1 MANSQEQQPS
11 RTPGEVRVT
20 AFEEGAKKELRT
32 IFAEER
38 AQIRL
43 ELKQQRMHV
52 LLLVLGLTGGVFL
65 VAVIIFILWLICGS
79 PCPAQ
84 ILAFLAVIA
93 ALLIASLSVFLGL
106 VKFIGP
112 GAE

>member
-1 MANSQEQQPS
+1 MANSQEQQSSP
-11 RTPGEVRVT
+11 TPGGVRVA
-20 AFEEGAKKELRT
+20 AFEEGAKKELRSV
-32 IFAEER
+32 FAEER
-38 AQIRL
+38 TRVRL

-52 LLLVLGLTGGVFL
+52 LLLALGLTGGVFL
-65 VAVIIFILWLICGS
+65 VAVLGFILWLVFGS
-79 PCPAQ
+79 PCSAQ